1 MVFYSAKPLY
11 MYPFRFLLNKDIYQL
26 IFVFV
31 LIWKLYYY
39 FTGNNISKWDV
50 ANSSYKTANYIF
62 ETINSIINTFI
73 IIMLAA
79 FLIIFKNK

>member
-11 MYPFRFLLNKDIYQL
+11 MYPLRFLLNEDIYQL

-73 IIMLAA
+73 IITLVA